1 MTVDECFVDHGF
13 SATTYIFKKAE
24 YFAKQTE
31 GIVLNIQIPAS
42 SSLLFVDSMTDRPV
56 GQLLIGYGGTF
67 VKLSKDNNVFRYIG
81 ITPTTKLLR
90 IKLENAIGKY
100 AAFGSS
106 LFENNGEMITFPKK
120 IPPILFR

>member
-1 MTVDECFVDHGF
+1 MNVLLIMVFLQRQ
-13 SATTYIFKKAE
+13 KAE
-24 YFAKQTE
+24 YFAEENE

-42 SSLLFVDSMTDRPV
+42 SSLLFVDSMTTKPV